1 VIAPIDTAE
10 ADFVDGREG
19 ADTMNAG
26 DGDDI
31 YIVDNAGDFVTEP
44 ENDPFGG
51 VDEIRST
58 VSYSIN
64 FANKGDSGF
73 GIENITLLGFANI
86 NATGNSNNN
95 VLVGNGGNNIL
106 DGLGGDDTFIG
117 GSGSDRYDGG
127 EGHDTIDYSSL
138 GQRVTLKSQGII
150 EKPDGFGTD
159 TIAGLERIIGTLGQS
174 NVIDGTVGGPQATSF
189 NINLDTNNLTVNGI
203 PGIGSSSFFV
213 QNFTDVRGTSNNDT
227 VVGNGA
233 GNVFFGT
240 AGNDSYDGGPGGF
253 DTNDTIDYS
262 ALGTAVTLKSQ
273 GIIEKG
279 ALGTDTI
286 ARMERII
293 GALGQ
298 SNVIDGTVGGQQATS
313 FKIDLATSNLTVN
326 GIPGIGSS
334 SFFVQNFTNVRGT
347 SNNDTVVGDGA
358 GNVFFGTAG
367 NDSYDGLDGFDT
379 IDYGAL
385 GTAVTL
391 KSQGIIE
398 KGALG
403 TDTIARMER
412 IIGAAG
418 QTNVIDGFT
427 GGPQPTS
434 FEIDL
439 EGSFLLVK
447 NIPRIGD
454 QAFFIKDFV
463 NVRGT
468 TNHDFITGNALAN
481 RLDGDGGN
489 DTLIGGAGNDTVI
502 GGAGNDSYGFDA
514 DLALGAD
521 RLNEAGGGIDTLD
534 FSATTNRSI
543 ALRLDLA
550 TSQVVNPNLS
560 LSLGSG
566 IVFENVIGGG
576 LADTLTGNTL
586 DNRLDGGGGNDAL
599 IGDAGNDTLIG
610 GAGDDSYSFDADLAL
625 GADML
630 NEAGGGIDTLDF
642 SATTSRSI
650 ALRLDLATSQVVNP
664 NLSLSL
670 GSGIVFENVIGG
682 GLADTLTGNA
692 LANRLDGGGGNDTLN
707 GGAGND
713 ALTGGAGADRF
724 RFDTPLNAT
733 TNRDV
738 IRDFSIAQG
747 DTIELENAVFTALTT
762 AGPLAASA
770 FFIGARA
777 NTKDQRILYNSANGN
792 LLYDQDGS
800 GAIGSICFA
809 TITSRLALN
818 NTSFI
823 VT

>member
-1 VIAPIDTAE
+1 
-10 ADFVDGREG
+10 
-19 ADTMNAG
+19 MNAG

-159 TIAGLERIIGTLGQS
+159 TIAGLERIIGT
-174 NVIDGTVGGPQATSF
+174 
-189 NINLDTNNLTVNGI
+189 
-203 PGIGSSSFFV
+203 
-213 QNFTDVRGTSNNDT
+213 
-227 VVGNGA
+227 
-233 GNVFFGT
+233 
-240 AGNDSYDGGPGGF
+240 
-253 DTNDTIDYS
+253 
-262 ALGTAVTLKSQ
+262 
-273 GIIEKG
+273 
-279 ALGTDTI
+279 
-286 ARMERII
+286 
-293 GALGQ
+293 LGQ

-576 LADTLTGNTL
+576 LADTLTGN
-586 DNRLDGGGGNDAL
+586 
-599 IGDAGNDTLIG
+599 
-610 GAGDDSYSFDADLAL
+610 
-625 GADML
+625 
-630 NEAGGGIDTLDF
+630 
-642 SATTSRSI
+642 
-650 ALRLDLATSQVVNP
+650 
-664 NLSLSL
+664 
-670 GSGIVFENVIGG
+670 
-682 GLADTLTGNA
+682 A